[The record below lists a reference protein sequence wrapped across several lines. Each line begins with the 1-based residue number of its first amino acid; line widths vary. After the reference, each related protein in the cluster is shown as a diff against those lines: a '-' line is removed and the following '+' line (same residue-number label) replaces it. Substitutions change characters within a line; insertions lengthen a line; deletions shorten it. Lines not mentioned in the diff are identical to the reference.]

1 MLCDAGL
8 IGNAI
13 FPEWL
18 LTFLLLALLLF
29 LAYSMVG
36 KALRLHKCE
45 VLEAAR
51 QQEGDADEP
60 ALLVVPKARICT
72 TACTFGIV
80 HDACRDKER
89 QQPNNRHLQWS
100 GSGSTC
106 TGAAHATPDPAAL
119 ARHWQLCPAKE

>member
-1 MLCDAGL
+1 MRCDAGL

-29 LAYSMVG
+29 LAYNMVG

-51 QQEGDADEP
+51 QQKGKLIGRTLLLTILPCRAMASYRTIGDVDH
-60 ALLVVPKARICT
+60 
-72 TACTFGIV
+72 G
-80 HDACRDKER
+80 DACRQEER
-89 QQPNNRHLQWS
+89 QQPNYRHLQ
-100 GSGSTC
+100 
-106 TGAAHATPDPAAL
+106 
-119 ARHWQLCPAKE
+119 